1 MSRGILS
8 LMRWPLVLGVLV
20 ACTPEGSAAPTV
32 APTTAPS
39 ATHATD
45 GCHAD
50 IPDCAAACAL
60 RETGRTD
67 HLDWFDRRCAAVV
80 LGKNPDKAVGPP
92 AGLATAAPTA
102 IAPAPSGTGVG
113 TTTPVLDRGFDPFT
127 AGRASSADPTECIA
141 ARKLVARGYIREAQS
156 LAALCEAKGGDAGMP
171 REIPPRV
178 DGGLDIFDRH

>member
-1 MSRGILS
+1 MTRS
-8 LMRWPLVLGVLV
+8 LWLCLLV

-32 APTTAPS
+32 MPVTAPS

-45 GCHAD
+45 ACHAD

-60 RETGRTD
+60 RETGRSD

-80 LGKNPDKAVGPP
+80 LGRNPDKAVPP
-92 AGLATAAPTA
+92 VATASTTVAVAGTTT
-102 IAPAPSGTGVG
+102 PAPSGTGVG

-127 AGRASSADPTECIA
+127 ATRGSGSEPTECIA
-141 ARKLVARGYIREAQS
+141 ARKLIARGYIREAQA
-156 LAALCEAKGGDAGMP
+156 LAALCEARGGDAGMP
-171 REIPPRV
+171 KDVLPRGA

>member
-1 MSRGILS
+1 MRRSLILC
-8 LMRWPLVLGVLV
+8 LLV
-20 ACTPEGSAAPTV
+20 ACTPEGSAAPTTVPTV
-32 APTTAPS
+32 APT
-39 ATHATD
+39 ATHATE

-60 RETGRTD
+60 RETGRTE

-80 LGKNPDKAVGPP
+80 LGKNPDKAVGLPP
-92 AGLATAAPTA
+92 GLATAAPTGTA
-102 IAPAPSGTGVG
+102 TAPAPTGSGVG

-127 AGRASSADPTECIA
+127 AGRAASSDPTECIA
-141 ARKLVARGYIREAQS
+141 ARKLIARGYIREAQS

-171 REIPPRV
+171 KDVPPRG

>member
-1 MSRGILS
+1 MK
-8 LMRWPLVLGVLV
+8 WPLVLGVLV

-32 APTTAPS
+32 APTTTPPVAR
-39 ATHATD
+39 ATD

-92 AGLATAAPTA
+92 AGFATAVPAGGT
-102 IAPAPSGTGVG
+102 APAPSGSGVG
-113 TTTPVLDRGFDPFT
+113 TTTTPVLDRGFDPFT
-127 AGRASSADPTECIA
+127 AGRASVSDPTECIA

-171 REIPPRV
+171 RDLPARG